1 MVKSPGGFIP
11 VRQIVAAGRDALRF
25 KLIQERPLRFIYY
38 TGYLR
43 FHLTQRMGTASALPM
58 TCSDETLVMSM
69 NPFGPLKTSLSRHR
83 YKKNRPKV
91 HLLHRVF
98 KVP

>member
-1 MVKSPGGFIP
+1 
-11 VRQIVAAGRDALRF
+11 
-25 KLIQERPLRFIYY
+25 
-38 TGYLR
+38 
-43 FHLTQRMGTASALPM
+43 MGTASALPM

-91 HLLHRVF
+91 HILHRVF
-98 KVP
+98 KVPVRPMIDQHKM